1 MKKSLITYV
10 KTFAIASMFIF
21 GVSSLQSCAKKGCT
35 DPTADNFDSEAEKD
49 DETCEDPRPK
59 FVGSYNVTEAGSV
72 TYSLNISTSSSSERG
87 IILST
92 NFGFPGVAA
101 FNLNATVSQATMTM
115 ASQTAAGATIQGSGN
130 IAGNTLTINYSITAG
145 GDSESYV
152 ATAVKQ

>member
-35 DPTADNFDSEAEKD
+35 DPTADNFDSEAEED

-59 FVGSYNVTEAGSV
+59 FVGSYNVTEDGI
-72 TYSLNISTSSSSERG
+72 TYSMNISTSSASERG
-87 IILST
+87 IIMNT
-92 NFGFPGVAA
+92 DFGFGVAP
-101 FNLNATVSQATMTM
+101 FNINANVSQATMTIP
-115 ASQTAAGATIQGSGN
+115 SQLVQSAGATFQGSGN
-130 IAGNTLTINYSITAG
+130 IAGNTLTITYSVSDG
-145 GDSESYV
+145 SETLSYV